1 MSLCVLLAL
10 VLCSLLV
17 RPDQNL
23 AQAQAVQEDSLQV
36 ENGEAAK
43 PPVPLLNRI
52 RSAGGGER
60 ATERIFAKIFV
71 GSASSIVS
79 SGALM
84 LLRPPISGLAVTVN
98 AYHGTLFGFPIGVSL
113 ADPYDSF
120 SHTLMVGY
128 LLGLGV
134 SHVNDIKADTRE
146 SNPYVILLSDIGSSV
161 ALVSV
166 ALVGSLYAS
175 EKWRNPP
182 QDSRVSFSL
191 SPIFNGGLSA
201 VVQLRF

>member
-1 MSLCVLLAL
+1 MNLRVLLFLAL
-10 VLCSLLV
+10 CALI
-17 RPDQNL
+17 
-23 AQAQAVQEDSLQV
+23 AQPAQAVQEDSLQV

-43 PPVPLLNRI
+43 PPIPLWHRI

-60 ATERIFAKIFV
+60 ATERIFVKIFV
-71 GSASSIVS
+71 GSASGVVS
-79 SGALM
+79 SAALM
-84 LLRPPISGLAVTVN
+84 LLRPPTSGLAVIVN
-98 AYHGTLFGFPIGVSL
+98 AYHGALFGFPLGVSL

-120 SHTLMVGY
+120 SHTLLVGY

-146 SNPYVILLSDIGSSV
+146 SHPYVILLSDLGSSV

-175 EKWRNPP
+175 EKWRKPP
-182 QDSRVSFSL
+182 QDSRVSFGL
-191 SPIFNGGLSA
+191 SPTFNGGLSA
-201 VVQLRF
+201 VAQLHF